1 MVAIKNIL
9 DVEAIADFA
18 DGCLTV
24 HCVYIYICIYTNT
37 WKKESQQL
45 SYASWDISHWTAVNA
60 RTRKAF
66 DCSFCLPEEK
76 EFEKLLRAQQVGTRE
91 QK

>member
-45 SYASWDISHWTAVNA
+45 SYAS
-60 RTRKAF
+60 
-66 DCSFCLPEEK
+66 
-76 EFEKLLRAQQVGTRE
+76 
-91 QK
+91 